1 MSVSILI
8 LTLNEEL
15 NLPRCLSSVSWCN
28 DIVVLDSYSS
38 DRTAQIA
45 KDSKVRFAQR
55 VFDDYA
61 SQRNYGLNQIKY
73 QNPWVLMVDADEVV
87 TEALA
92 DEINQLVVH
101 ANNDMSLYY
110 MRRKDFFFGKWIKHS
125 SGYPT
130 WFGRLARTG
139 KVVVKR
145 AINEEYFSVGE
156 KGFLREH
163 LFHYPFDNGIHRW
176 IEKHNYYSTMEAE
189 IMEYEKANALRWIE
203 LISKDPVT
211 RRKMIKAFVYRL
223 PLRPLLIFFALF
235 FMRGGFL
242 DGRSGLTFCLLKTY
256 YEFMINCKAKEIRIR
271 KRGKTAKHG

>member
-1 MSVSILI
+1 MHVSTLI

-15 NLPRCLSSVSWCN
+15 NLPRCLSSVAWCN

-55 VFDDYA
+55 PFDDYA
-61 SQRNYGLNQIKY
+61 SQRNFGLNQIKY

-87 TEALA
+87 SKALA
-92 DEINQLVVH
+92 DEINQSVTM
-101 ANNDMSLYY
+101 AKNDITLYY

-130 WFGRLARTG
+130 WFGRLARIG

-145 AINEEYFSVGE
+145 TINEEYFTHGE
-156 KGFLREH
+156 KGFLKEH
-163 LFHYPFDNGIHRW
+163 LFHYPCDNGIHRW

-189 IMEYEKANALRWIE
+189 IMEYEKAKALRWIE
-203 LISKDPVT
+203 LVNKDPVA
-211 RRKMIKAFVYRL
+211 RRKTIKAFVYRL

-256 YEFMINCKAKEIRIR
+256 YEFIINCKAREIRIR
-271 KRGKTAKHG
+271 KNGKPDKHG